1 MNSSNRHASPSFA
14 GLGHFALVLGLLGA
28 LGGCALPRS
37 VSSLKEVEGAAKG
50 GSIVLVPAS
59 EAALP
64 KPVQYTSESF
74 PAEIASSPE
83 YDFNRIDAG
92 DRLAVRIWESG
103 TPTVF
108 SATGGT
114 SDLGEITVDES
125 GRLYLPY
132 VGSMHVAGMTI
143 PQVRSAVIGKLRTVI
158 LNPQV
163 DIRPVDHRSALVSVQ
178 GTAAK
183 TGSISIDRGR
193 TRLGQLLAEV
203 APDQKNPDMT
213 NVTLRRDGASGT
225 VRLSDIYRIP
235 ALDVALRPDDAIIIT
250 EVVQNVTVLGSAGVQ
265 GEIRIPKRDFSL
277 IDALGA
283 ARGLNED
290 TADPRAVFLM
300 RASATPNTAP
310 TVYQFDMRRPDAI
323 ALASRTV
330 LQDKDAI
337 LISTAPFAQTRK
349 VLQTFSQSLSGLR
362 SATLIVP

>member
-1 MNSSNRHASPSFA
+1 M
-14 GLGHFALVLGLLGA
+14 ALVLGVVSA

-37 VSSLKEVEGAAKG
+37 MSSLGEVEGAAKG
-50 GSIVLVPAS
+50 GSIVLVPAT
-59 EAALP
+59 EASLP
-64 KPVQYTSESF
+64 KPIQYTSEAF
-74 PAEIASSPE
+74 PPEIASAPE

-92 DRLAVRIWESG
+92 DRLGVRISESG

-108 SATGGT
+108 SAAGGT
-114 SDLGEITVDES
+114 SDLGEVTVDEN
-125 GRLYLPY
+125 GMLYLPY
-132 VGSMHVAGMTI
+132 AGALHVAGMTI
-143 PQVRSAVIGKLRTVI
+143 PQVRRAVVGRLRTVV

-163 DIRPVDHRSALVSVQ
+163 DIRPGDHRSALVSVQ
-178 GTAAK
+178 GAAAK

-213 NVTLRRDGASGT
+213 NVTVRRNGASGT
-225 VRLSDIYRIP
+225 VRLSDIYRNP

-250 EVVQNVTVLGSAGVQ
+250 EVVQNVTVLGAAGVQ

-283 ARGLNED
+283 ARGLSED

-300 RASATPNTAP
+300 RAGATPNAVP

-337 LISTAPFAQTRK
+337 LVSTAPFAQARK
-349 VLQTFSQSLSGLR
+349 VLQTFAQSLSGLR
-362 SATLIVP
+362 SATLMIP